1 MLSPVGEFLRRKIMK
16 RCKIVILLAFW
27 CCAFFSNAAEN
38 LKFIE
43 QWKHPGEIFDKL
55 ATGKVDKD
63 GHVVGLFFKTPISLI
78 SKEKV
83 THIIPFGEGP
93 SDLAGCYTFFRYGDG
108 LAFVER
114 NFKIKIFTKKNGTYV
129 WKETLWLKKGPV
141 GHSPK
146 NGVFF
151 DNKIFLTGFTEP
163 IQSKIKNEATLV
175 RVYDTKGDLLKDLV
189 KTKSITGSRL
199 YMMIYHIVP
208 YKNDRLLFLPSNEL
222 KVSVI
227 SAKSLEVVK
236 EASLQIPSFYKKMP
250 GNFYFR
256 ESYANP
262 RYNFARDLEEWA
274 AGYSRVTTCGVD
286 KSYLVVQIR
295 TCSEKMKKFALLF
308 YNADTFKLENTIYTD
323 DFLLDIK
330 DGKYY
335 FFENGEPGLDEDA
348 CEDLN
353 INICK
358 LEQQK

>member
-1 MLSPVGEFLRRKIMK
+1 MLRFKSV
-16 RCKIVILLAFW
+16 VILVFLG
-27 CCAFFSNAAEN
+27 CAFFSNAAES
-38 LKFIE
+38 LKLIE
-43 QWKHPGEIFDKL
+43 KWRHPGKIFDWM
-55 ATGKVDKD
+55 AAGKVDKD
-63 GHVVGLFFKTPISLI
+63 GQIVGLFFKTPISLI

-83 THIIPFGEGP
+83 THIIPFGQGP
-93 SDLAGCYTFFRYGDG
+93 SEMAGCYTFFKYGDD

-114 NFKIKIFTKKNGTYV
+114 SFKIKIFSKKNGAYV
-129 WKETLWLKKGPV
+129 WKETIWLKKGPV

-163 IQSKIKNEATLV
+163 IQKKIKKENEATLV
-175 RVYDTKGDLLKDLV
+175 RVYDTKGNLLKDLI
-189 KTKSITGSRL
+189 KTKFIDGCRL
-199 YMMIYHIVP
+199 YEMIYHIVP
-208 YKNDRLLFLPSNEL
+208 YKNGRLFFLPSNRL

-236 EASLQIPSFYKKMP
+236 EAPLQIPRFYKKMP
-250 GNFYFR
+250 KHFYFR

-262 RYNFARDLEEWA
+262 KYDFARDLEEWA
-274 AGYSRVTTCGVD
+274 TGYSRVTACEVD
-286 KSYLVVQIR
+286 KNYLVVQLR

-308 YNADTFKLENTIYTD
+308 YNAETFKLENTIYTD

-335 FFENGEPGLDEDA
+335 FFENGEAGLDEDA

-353 INICK
+353 INIYK
-358 LEQQK
+358 LEKQK